1 MNTIK
6 LGLFLFVCGF
16 CAFSIV
22 FAANPTGVG
31 LRTFATGLAQ
41 PIAMAQSTLG
51 DFYVAERGGKI
62 RLLGSSGQFLTDPV
76 FDISAPAFECRW
88 QGQMTPMR
96 METGGEGGL
105 LNLALDPNFQTN
117 GRIYIY
123 FTTAE
128 TIVLARIRVDIGAP
142 TFILPNS
149 CEALM
154 RLPTP
159 PSIHLG
165 GSLAFAADGLLYV
178 GIGNIGQ
185 GCEQYVAAS
194 QTPFCQTTSVINGVQ
209 FNPKAGFLRGKILR
223 FDVNT
228 PLPAGHNLCGVPTLS
243 ASLYSTPPENAFGAS
258 DKCPEIFAFGLR
270 NPWRTSVDRS
280 TGDFLIGDVGEG
292 AFEELNLLKR
302 TAIGIPAGANL
313 GWPCFEGFRPF
324 ASHEFCQNL
333 TLNNT
338 HQPVAVFGYVNDFHT
353 IIGGYRYRGP
363 DSAFDGMYL
372 GADSVNSDRQ
382 KIVVARPA
390 VIAPVGQVQPQ
401 WSYVPLNSAQLFTV
415 GTPLSYVVSLAQDRV
430 GNLYTLDFNGVIQQ
444 FTFNADVEFQSRF
457 E

>member
-1 MNTIK
+1 MNRFKRHFWFALCCIW
-6 LGLFLFVCGF
+6 
-16 CAFSIV
+16 AFSLAC
-22 FAANPTGVG
+22 AANPTGIG

-41 PIAMAQSTLG
+41 PIAMVQSNFG

-62 RLLGSSGQFLTDPV
+62 RVLGSSGQILTEPTLDV
-76 FDISAPAFECRW
+76 GASTFECRW
-88 QGQMTPMR
+88 LGQMMPMR
-96 METGGEGGL
+96 LVIGSEGGL
-105 LNLALDPNFQTN
+105 LNLALDPDFQSN

-128 TIVLARIRVDIGAP
+128 TIVLARVRADIAAP
-142 TFILPNS
+142 TFLIPDS

-154 RLPTP
+154 RLPTTP
-159 PSIHLG
+159 GIHLG
-165 GSLAFAADGLLYV
+165 GSMAFGADGLLYV
-178 GIGNIGQ
+178 GIGNLGQ
-185 GCEQYVAAS
+185 SCEQYVAAS
-194 QTPFCQTTSVINGVQ
+194 QTTFCQTSSAIAGIP
-209 FNPKAGFLRGKILR
+209 FNPQAGLLRGKILR

-228 PLPAGHNLCGVPTLS
+228 ALPAGHNLCGVPTLS
-243 ASLYSTPPENAFGAS
+243 ASLYSTPADNAFGPS

-270 NPWRTSVDRS
+270 NPWRTSIDRS

-324 ASHEFCQNL
+324 STSAFCQNL

-338 HQPVAVFGYVNDFHT
+338 HQPVAVFGYVDDFHT

-363 DSAFDGMYL
+363 VSAFEGFYL
-372 GADSVNSDRQ
+372 GADSVNSNRQ
-382 KIVVARPA
+382 KIVIARPA
-390 VIAPVGQVQPQ
+390 VTAAIGQAQPQ
-401 WSYVPLNSAQLFTV
+401 WPYVPLNSAQLFAV
-415 GTPLSYVVSLAQDRV
+415 SAPLSYVVSLAQDRV
-430 GNLYTLDFNGVIQQ
+430 GNLFTLDFNGDIQQ
-444 FTFNADVEFQSRF
+444 FTFNPDVEFQSRF

>member
-1 MNTIK
+1 MNTPK
-6 LGLFLFVCGF
+6 LCLFLFICCF
-16 CAFSIV
+16 CAFSVV

-31 LRTFATGLAQ
+31 LRTFASGLAQ
-41 PIAMAQSTLG
+41 PIAMTQSIFG

-62 RLLGSSGQFLTDPV
+62 RVLGSLGQILTDPT
-76 FDISAPAFECRW
+76 FDVGAPTFECGW
-88 QGQMTPMR
+88 LGQMTPMR
-96 METGGEGGL
+96 MQTGSEGGL
-105 LNLALDPNFQTN
+105 LNLILDPDFQTN

-128 TIVLARIRVDIGAP
+128 SIVLARIRADIGAP

-159 PSIHLG
+159 PGIHLG
-165 GSLAFAADGLLYV
+165 GSLAFGADGLLYV

-194 QTPFCQTTSVINGVQ
+194 QTPFCQTSSAIAGIQ
-209 FNPKAGFLRGKILR
+209 FNPQAGFLRGKILR
-223 FDVNT
+223 FDINT

-243 ASLYSTPPENAFGAS
+243 ASLYSTPTENAFGPG

-292 AFEELNLLKR
+292 TYEELSLLKR

-313 GWPCFEGFRPF
+313 GWPCFEGFHPF
-324 ASHEFCQNL
+324 ASHDFCQNL

-338 HQPVAVFGYVNDFHT
+338 HQPVAVFGYVDDFHT

-363 DSAFDGMYL
+363 VSAFDGMYL
-372 GADSVNSDRQ
+372 GADSVNTNRQ
-382 KIVVARPA
+382 KIVVGRPA
-390 VIAPVGQVQPQ
+390 VISPIGQAQPQ
-401 WSYVPLNSAQLFTV
+401 WSYVPLNSAQLFAV
-415 GTPLSYVVSLAQDRV
+415 GAPLSYVVSLAQDRV
-430 GNLYTLDFNGVIQQ
+430 GNLYTLDFNGNIQQ